1 MSYISRKTGATIIG
15 LDWRTSI
22 LAARVRMGPQL
33 IVQGNLDPALVL
45 AGTEVALE
53 GTEAVLADNRLADGT
68 QHPGHIFNLGHG
80 VQPNT
85 DPDVLA
91 VVANRVHE
99 ATQR

>member
-1 MSYISRKTGATIIG
+1 
-15 LDWRTSI
+15 
-22 LAARVRMGPQL
+22 
-33 IVQGNLDPALVL
+33 VL

-91 VVANRVHE
+91 AVANRVHE
-99 ATQR
+99 STQR